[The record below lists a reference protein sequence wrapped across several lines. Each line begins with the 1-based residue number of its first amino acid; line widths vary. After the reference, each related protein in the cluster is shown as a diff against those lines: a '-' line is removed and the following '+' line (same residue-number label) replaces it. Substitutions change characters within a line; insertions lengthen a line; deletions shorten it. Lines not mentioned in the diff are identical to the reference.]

1 MVNLMIIIYL
11 CMKFY
16 TGTASLH
23 SQPPKAS
30 PLLTQF
36 LNTSTTI
43 LHLKQTQAF
52 ALKLLSHQPHQYNHF
67 LGRLFLR
74 IFYLNAEISNL
85 CYAHKLFDEMPNCPN
100 SFLWTSL
107 IRAFISGTQFRHGIS
122 TYARMHQ
129 NGVLPSEFTYSTVL
143 NACGRIPATFEGTQV
158 HARVVQSG
166 FLGNKFVQTALLD
179 MYAKFGSVFDARVV
193 FDGMC
198 DRDLVAWTAMI
209 CGYAKAGMMIHAR
222 WLFDNM
228 GEKNSF
234 TWTTM
239 VAGYANSGDM
249 KSAKKLYDA
258 MDEENKS
265 VVTWVAM
272 IAGYGKFGKVS
283 EAKRVFDRISTP
295 RDPSACAAMLAC
307 YAQNGYAKEAIDM
320 YKEMRQSKIKI
331 TEVAMVGALSA
342 CAQLRDIQMSS
353 TLTEHVEESIYDR
366 ICIISN
372 SLIHMHSKC
381 GNINLAWTEFSRMK
395 YRDVYS
401 YSAMIA
407 AFAEHGKSQDAID
420 LFLKMQK
427 EGLQPNQVTFVG
439 LLNAC
444 SSSALID
451 EGCRYFRTMTE
462 VFGIQPLP
470 EHYACMVDLLG
481 RAGQLERAYCLI
493 KQNASADATTWGSL
507 LAACRVYGNVELGE
521 TAARHLTMI
530 DPEDSG
536 NYVLLAN
543 TYASKDKWEHAE
555 EVRKFMSEKGM
566 KKPSGHS
573 WIQREISGQF
583 RDEIF

>member
-1 MVNLMIIIYL
+1 
-11 CMKFY
+11 
-16 TGTASLH
+16 
-23 SQPPKAS
+23 
-30 PLLTQF
+30 
-36 LNTSTTI
+36 
-43 LHLKQTQAF
+43 
-52 ALKLLSHQPHQYNHF
+52 
-67 LGRLFLR
+67 
-74 IFYLNAEISNL
+74 
-85 CYAHKLFDEMPNCPN
+85 MPNCPN

-143 NACGRIPATFEGTQV
+143 NACGRILATFEGTQV

-198 DRDLVAWTAMI
+198 DTDLVAWTAMI
-209 CGYAKAGMMIHAR
+209 CGYTKAGMMIHAR

-272 IAGYGKFGKVS
+272 IAGYGKFGNVS

-295 RDPSACAAMLAC
+295 RYPSACAAMLAC

-381 GNINLAWTEFSRMK
+381 GNINLAWTEFT
-395 YRDVYS
+395 
-401 YSAMIA
+401 
-407 AFAEHGKSQDAID
+407 FAEHGKSQDA
-420 LFLKMQK
+420 L
-427 EGLQPNQVTFVG
+427 
-439 LLNAC
+439 
-444 SSSALID
+444 ALVD

-507 LAACRVYGNVELGE
+507 LAACRVYGNVEFGE

-536 NYVLLAN
+536 NYVLLAT

-573 WIQREISGQF
+573 WIQREISG
-583 RDEIF
+583 

>member
-1 MVNLMIIIYL
+1 MNQSNTAPFCSTLEQGSLPAPALSPAPNQDALLPLLHSASPSSSHRAPAPRHFHPATACYRRQRNCELGSHRRGVASSFSSVTQQPSQLSSPPSRSHRRSLRRAVVPPAPALFHLQPSIVL
-11 CMKFY
+11 HCSLSPSCASSALFCAPSVP
-16 TGTASLH
+16 GTASLH

-74 IFYLNAEISNL
+74 ILRLNVEISNL
-85 CYAHKLFDEMPNCPN
+85 CYAHKLVDEMPNCPN

-143 NACGRIPATFEGTQV
+143 NACGRILATFEGTQV

-198 DRDLVAWTAMI
+198 DTDLVAWTAMI
-209 CGYAKAGMMIHAR
+209 CGYTKAGMMIHAR

-272 IAGYGKFGKVS
+272 IAGYGKFGNVS

-295 RDPSACAAMLAC
+295 RYPSACAAMLAC

-381 GNINLAWTEFSRMK
+381 GNINLAWTEFS
-395 YRDVYS
+395 
-401 YSAMIA
+401 
-407 AFAEHGKSQDAID
+407 
-420 LFLKMQK
+420 
-427 EGLQPNQVTFVG
+427 
-439 LLNAC
+439 
-444 SSSALID
+444 
-451 EGCRYFRTMTE
+451 
-462 VFGIQPLP
+462 
-470 EHYACMVDLLG
+470 
-481 RAGQLERAYCLI
+481 
-493 KQNASADATTWGSL
+493 
-507 LAACRVYGNVELGE
+507 
-521 TAARHLTMI
+521 
-530 DPEDSG
+530 
-536 NYVLLAN
+536 
-543 TYASKDKWEHAE
+543 
-555 EVRKFMSEKGM
+555 
-566 KKPSGHS
+566 
-573 WIQREISGQF
+573 
-583 RDEIF
+583 

>member
-1 MVNLMIIIYL
+1 MN
-11 CMKFY
+11 FY
-16 TGTASLH
+16 ARTTSLH

-36 LNTSTTI
+36 LNAATTI
-43 LHLKQTQAF
+43 PHLKQIQAF
-52 ALKLLSHQPHQYNHF
+52 SLKLLAHQPHKYNHF

-74 IFYLNAEISNL
+74 ILHLDAEISDL
-85 CYAHKLFDEMPNCPN
+85 KYAHKLFDKMPSCPN
-100 SFLWTSL
+100 SFIWTSL
-107 IRAFISGTQFRHGIS
+107 IRAFISSTQFRRGIS

-129 NGVLPSEFTYSTVL
+129 SRVLPSEFTYSAVL
-143 NACGRIPATFEGTQV
+143 NACGRVPAAFEGKQV

-179 MYAKFGSVFDARVV
+179 MYAKFASVFDARKV

-198 DRDLVAWTAMI
+198 DRDVVAWTAMI
-209 CGYAKAGMMIHAR
+209 CAYAKTGMMIQAR

-249 KSAKKLYDA
+249 KAAKELYDA
-258 MDEENKS
+258 MDEGNTGA
-265 VVTWVAM
+265 VTWVAM
-272 IAGYGKFGKVS
+272 IAGYGKFGNVS
-283 EAKRVFDRISTP
+283 EAKRVFDRISMP
-295 RDPSACAAMLAC
+295 NDPSVCAAMLAC
-307 YAQNGYAKEAIDM
+307 YAQNGYAREAIDM
-320 YKEMRQSKIKI
+320 YKEMRQTKIKI
-331 TEVAMVGALSA
+331 TEVSMVGALSA
-342 CAQLRDIQMSS
+342 CAQLRDIKMSS
-353 TLTEHVEESIYDR
+353 TLAEHVEESGYDR

-381 GNINLAWTEFSRMK
+381 GNINLAWMEFSRMK

-427 EGLQPNQVTFVG
+427 EGLQPNQVTFIG

-444 SSSALID
+444 SSAGLVN
-451 EGCRYFRTMTE
+451 EGCRYFQTMTD
-462 VFGIQPLP
+462 VFGIRPLP

-481 RAGQLERAYCLI
+481 RAGQLERAYSLI
-493 KQNASADATTWGSL
+493 KQNATSADATTWGSL
-507 LAACRVYGNVELGE
+507 LAACRVYGNLELGE
-521 TAARHLTMI
+521 IAARHLIMI

-543 TYASKDKWEHAE
+543 TYASKEKWEHAE
-555 EVRKFMSEKGM
+555 EVKKLMSEKGM
-566 KKPSGHS
+566 KKPSGYS
-573 WIQREISGQF
+573 WIQREIGGQY
-583 RDEIF
+583 REEIL

>member
-1 MVNLMIIIYL
+1 MIIIIYL

-52 ALKLLSHQPHQYNHF
+52 ALKLLSHQSHQYNHF

-100 SFLWTSL
+100 TFLWTSL

-272 IAGYGKFGKVS
+272 IAGYGKFGNVS

-353 TLTEHVEESIYDR
+353 TLTEHVEESIY
-366 ICIISN
+366 
-372 SLIHMHSKC
+372 
-381 GNINLAWTEFSRMK
+381 
-395 YRDVYS
+395 
-401 YSAMIA
+401 

-444 SSSALID
+444 SSSALVD

-493 KQNASADATTWGSL
+493 EQNASTDATTWGSL

-555 EVRKFMSEKGM
+555 EVRKFMSEKRM

-573 WIQREISGQF
+573 WLQREISGQF